1 MFGLKNVAAA
11 LALSLAV
18 AAAASPASAAA
29 HKHKHVSRAG
39 HDANA
44 QAVEGD
50 FGGGNDGFVMTK
62 ARETAIRECSGQ
74 MNRLVQKDWGVM
86 QNESF
91 SSCMVEHGQMQ

>member
-1 MFGLKNVAAA
+1 MIGLKNVAAA

-18 AAAASPASAAA
+18 VAAASPASAA
-29 HKHKHVSRAG
+29 HKHKHVSHAGRA
-39 HDANA
+39 ANA

-50 FGGGNDGFVMTK
+50 FGADNGGFVMTK

-86 QNESF
+86 QNETF